1 MNDQKQRDQALNIE
15 SSFIVQ
21 APAGSGKTELIT
33 QRYLKL
39 LGSSEEPENILVM
52 TFTNR
57 AVDELKLRIV
67 SALSNAQVEPP
78 KEPHKLITYN
88 LALRVLNQS
97 KKRNWDLLRHPSRLK
112 VITIDSLSNL
122 IVSRFPSLDQLIPHR
137 TIIDSYE
144 YEFIYRQA
152 AENTLL
158 LINDDEYKSSVSSV
172 LLSLD
177 NHVDRFYR
185 LIEEMLAKREQWL
198 PRLFI
203 DGALD
208 ISSLES
214 ISKTLITD
222 YLEDLRGIAQNPLGD
237 NFFSLLK
244 VSKREDISQISKL
257 PGSSI
262 KDLKDWRAIA
272 DILITKSSKNWRK
285 KIDVTIGF
293 PAEMKDEKN
302 QLRKFIDGLYSEFEL
317 KKLLINL
324 HNLPSEHFP
333 EFTKKYITD
342 IAQVLKLSVAELKVI
357 FDEKGLQDFSEV
369 SLQAINALDT
379 REELTDIALLLDYQ
393 IKHVLVDEFQDTSYS
408 QLNLIQ
414 KLVEDWQQDDG
425 KTIFFV
431 GDPMQSIYK
440 FRESQVGIFL
450 EVVRSGIAN
459 LDIKPLILSTNF
471 RSTQSIVRENN
482 EIFANIF
489 PNEDNLI
496 LGSIHYSKSTPF
508 SKEEQKNAISF
519 YVFSPNQDQEE
530 AEEIVKIIKQS
541 LLRNQEKEIAV
552 LVRSR
557 SHLSQ
562 VSSALQKNNI
572 NFESLKTESLRSNLF
587 TRDLLSLT
595 RALLSLSDKLAWLSI
610 LRAPW
615 CGLKLKDLLALSK
628 TSDQTIFKQLMN
640 VESVQNLSDDGIKRA
655 QHIFL
660 ATKEAIFSE
669 GKFTF
674 VERFSFVLEMLYKD
688 HYLEEQEKNIKT
700 QFLKLLNHCESNQ
713 VLNIKTIESMLQD
726 LYAPSRS
733 SNLKLMTIHQ
743 AKGLEF
749 DIVIIPGL
757 GKKGRNDNLP
767 LMQMQEFSDNH
778 VLLAPIKPTDEDS
791 ESETYLYLQY
801 LKKQQSHFELMR
813 LLYVAMSRAKQEVHL
828 LGALSKS
835 GKPTTGSFL
844 SLLSDYYEDNVIHIN
859 SQNES
864 SLEIEQPPK
873 LLRNK
878 ILMPPLVRK
887 QNYVDGLNNSPK
899 AFDLIYQGALGTIV
913 HFYLEHAE
921 FNPSSL
927 SVDTMLRERGVPSR
941 LLNSLSDTILSLLKN
956 TKRDKNFEWIFKYR
970 ESTEVESEF
979 SNSTQTIIVDRL
991 FVEDGVLWIIDFKTS
1006 SLHEGEN
1013 INAFIE
1019 RQKNAHQGQIENY
1032 KGVLEEFFQ
1041 LPSKSALY
1049 CPAASQLIFL

>member
-1 MNDQKQRDQALNIE
+1 
-15 SSFIVQ
+15 
-21 APAGSGKTELIT
+21 
-33 QRYLKL
+33 
-39 LGSSEEPENILVM
+39 
-52 TFTNR
+52 
-57 AVDELKLRIV
+57 
-67 SALSNAQVEPP
+67 
-78 KEPHKLITYN
+78 
-88 LALRVLNQS
+88 
-97 KKRNWDLLRHPSRLK
+97 
-112 VITIDSLSNL
+112 
-122 IVSRFPSLDQLIPHR
+122 
-137 TIIDSYE
+137 
-144 YEFIYRQA
+144 
-152 AENTLL
+152 
-158 LINDDEYKSSVSSV
+158 
-172 LLSLD
+172 
-177 NHVDRFYR
+177 
-185 LIEEMLAKREQWL
+185 
-198 PRLFI
+198 
-203 DGALD
+203 
-208 ISSLES
+208 
-214 ISKTLITD
+214 
-222 YLEDLRGIAQNPLGD
+222 
-237 NFFSLLK
+237 
-244 VSKREDISQISKL
+244 
-257 PGSSI
+257 
-262 KDLKDWRAIA
+262 
-272 DILITKSSKNWRK
+272 
-285 KIDVTIGF
+285 
-293 PAEMKDEKN
+293 
-302 QLRKFIDGLYSEFEL
+302 
-317 KKLLINL
+317 
-324 HNLPSEHFP
+324 
-333 EFTKKYITD
+333 
-342 IAQVLKLSVAELKVI
+342 
-357 FDEKGLQDFSEV
+357 
-369 SLQAINALDT
+369 
-379 REELTDIALLLDYQ
+379 
-393 IKHVLVDEFQDTSYS
+393 
-408 QLNLIQ
+408 
-414 KLVEDWQQDDG
+414 
-425 KTIFFV
+425 
-431 GDPMQSIYK
+431 
-440 FRESQVGIFL
+440 
-450 EVVRSGIAN
+450 
-459 LDIKPLILSTNF
+459 
-471 RSTQSIVRENN
+471 
-482 EIFANIF
+482 
-489 PNEDNLI
+489 
-496 LGSIHYSKSTPF
+496 
-508 SKEEQKNAISF
+508 
-519 YVFSPNQDQEE
+519 
-530 AEEIVKIIKQS
+530 
-541 LLRNQEKEIAV
+541 
-552 LVRSR
+552 
-557 SHLSQ
+557 
-562 VSSALQKNNI
+562 
-572 NFESLKTESLRSNLF
+572 
-587 TRDLLSLT
+587 
-595 RALLSLSDKLAWLSI
+595 
-610 LRAPW
+610 
-615 CGLKLKDLLALSK
+615 
-628 TSDQTIFKQLMN
+628 MN

-844 SLLSDYYEDNVIHIN
+844 SLLSGYYEDNVIHIN

-878 ILMPPLVRK
+878 ILMPPLIRK

-1019 RQKNAHQGQIENY
+1019 RQKNAHHGQIENY